1 MSTISLRV
9 SDHENQLIQA
19 YVAANNLNTSSF
31 IRDLVID
38 KIEEDMSLDEAR
50 ILKAQELL
58 HKERVYDQAEV
69 WKALGI

>member
-1 MSTISLRV
+1 MMYHFLTCQH
-9 SDHENQLIQA
+9 HENQLIQA

-50 ILKAQELL
+50 ILKSAGAFAQRESIRPGRSVKELGL
-58 HKERVYDQAEV
+58 
-69 WKALGI
+69 

>member
-50 ILKAQELL
+50 ILKAQ
-58 HKERVYDQAEV
+58 
-69 WKALGI
+69 